1 MREKSQKF
9 NAILFRRRILVHN
22 QFRNRIKRSEKG
34 KFVSVKIELPEEIEE
49 FRDAKW
55 RREETKRIETAAQI
69 EALVEDLGFC
79 LALTDSRTNLP
90 SVYLAVCGRRDA
102 HSPKNVQKDLE
113 MSLAWTLKDEVLLR
127 GKIYYSKLCKGRAM
141 FVAPRL
147 IPYFNQ
153 IWGAAKSQEK
163 SVLSADA
170 NKVLKVLR
178 KEWEMG
184 TSDLRQATKI
194 ETRQQLTK
202 ALDELQRAMK
212 VVPQECLYHPT
223 FTYIWTLAEARFPKE
238 LAKKITREDAVVEL
252 ARAFLQM
259 CKMTTRGEFARALGI
274 TRVEAGRANQKLVKE
289 NFAERLSVGVY
300 QMRGEK

>member
-1 MREKSQKF
+1 MK
-9 NAILFRRRILVHN
+9 
-22 QFRNRIKRSEKG
+22 
-34 KFVSVKIELPEEIEE
+34 KIPELSEEIEN
-49 FRDAKW
+49 FRDKKW
-55 RREETKRIETAAQI
+55 RREETLKIETAAQV

-102 HSPKNVQKDLE
+102 HSPRNVQKDIE
-113 MSLAWTLKDEVLLR
+113 MSLAWTLKDEVMLR

-147 IPYFNQ
+147 IPHFNA

-163 SVLSADA
+163 SALSEDA

-184 TSDLRQATKI
+184 TSDLRRAAKI
-194 ETRQQLTK
+194 ETRQKLTK
-202 ALDELQRAMK
+202 ALDGLQRAMK

-238 LAKKITREDAVVEL
+238 FSKKIARENAVVEL

-259 CKMTTRGEFARALGI
+259 SAMTTRGEFARAVGL
-274 TRVEAGRANQKLVKE
+274 TRIEAGRANHTLVKE
-289 NFAERLSVGVY
+289 GFAERLSVGVY
-300 QMRGEK
+300 RLKR